1 MQKLQLRIAEERK
14 ISVNSLKGD
23 EFKILKE
30 YKKLEERR
38 VLMNNVDD
46 FFDEKYNQ
54 QPLSDHSRSNMKA
67 SGFDNESRQMM
78 SEHGEH
84 IFYSN
89 DSKGHDSAKLL
100 KMN

>member
-54 QPLSDHSRSNMKA
+54 
-67 SGFDNESRQMM
+67 
-78 SEHGEH
+78 
-84 IFYSN
+84 
-89 DSKGHDSAKLL
+89 
-100 KMN
+100 